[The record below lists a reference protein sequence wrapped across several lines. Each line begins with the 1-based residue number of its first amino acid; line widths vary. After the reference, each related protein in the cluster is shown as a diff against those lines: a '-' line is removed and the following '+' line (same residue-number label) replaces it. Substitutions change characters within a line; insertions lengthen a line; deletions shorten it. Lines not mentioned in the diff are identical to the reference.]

1 MGDIVYKTANE
12 LSNILESRGVILDI
26 DPVPLIQREGHHAPI
41 NG

>member
-26 DPVPLIQREGHHAPI
+26 DPVPLIQR
-41 NG
+41 